1 MWGDLDPD
9 EDEQRLSGEVEVGK
23 RIEKKREEKS
33 KGKANDVLKE
43 DQGSSD
49 EEDKEGAS
57 LATIVLLLTSSFQ

>member
-1 MWGDLDPD
+1 MA
-9 EDEQRLSGEVEVGK
+9 RLRLASESNK
-23 RIEKKREEKS
+23 YKREEKS
-33 KGKANDVLKE
+33 NGKANDVLKE

>member
-33 KGKANDVLKE
+33 KGKANDVLKK